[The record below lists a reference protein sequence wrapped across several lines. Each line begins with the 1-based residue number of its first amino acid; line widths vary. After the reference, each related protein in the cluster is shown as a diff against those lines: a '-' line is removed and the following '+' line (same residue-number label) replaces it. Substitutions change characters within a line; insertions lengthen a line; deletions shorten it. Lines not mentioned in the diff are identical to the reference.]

1 MADIVERIRRDVE
14 DDVALKVHAF
24 TVDLVSRGFLSRRRV
39 LRVAGTVE
47 REHDRAALERIV
59 NYHAGDA
66 FEVELDVGVGE
77 RAEA

>member
-24 TVDLVSRGFLSRRRV
+24 TVDLVSSGFLARRRV
-39 LRVAGTVE
+39 LRVSGTVA
-47 REHDRAALERIV
+47 REHDRDALERIV

-66 FEVELDVGVGE
+66 YQVELDVAVDE
-77 RAEA
+77 HARA